1 MEMCHVFWGIG
12 SLAIQ
17 AVAAAL
23 ITGLSYLVIC
33 KNRIRDL
40 FRRKADKTE
49 VSTLTGRVV
58 TVEEES
64 KEAALA
70 AGQALAGLSAKEDK
84 DNKVDTLDDSTEHYP
99 STAAVTDALAGKL
112 DASRVT
118 ISQTDL
124 EEGTSALADG
134 ALYFVYEEPTA

>member
-1 MEMCHVFWGIG
+1 MCHVFWGIG

-49 VSTLTGRVV
+49 EKQS
-58 TVEEES
+58 S
-64 KEAALA
+64 KNRP
-70 AGQALAGLSAKEDK
+70 SAE
-84 DNKVDTLDDSTEHYP
+84 
-99 STAAVTDALAGKL
+99 TDENGFLK
-112 DASRVT
+112 
-118 ISQTDL
+118 
-124 EEGTSALADG
+124 
-134 ALYFVYEEPTA
+134 